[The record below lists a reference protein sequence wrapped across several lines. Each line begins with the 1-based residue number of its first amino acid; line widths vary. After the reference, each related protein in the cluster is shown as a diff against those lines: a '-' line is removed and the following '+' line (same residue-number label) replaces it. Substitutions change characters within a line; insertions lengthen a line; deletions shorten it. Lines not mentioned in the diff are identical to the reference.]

1 MNFFERLLLFLQG
14 TMNTP
19 KAFGYFHII
28 CIILTI
34 VSIIFL
40 YQKRSEKNLKIVLLV
55 YGIIAILLETI
66 KQLIW
71 SFNYDNITGLVTWDY
86 QWYAFPFQLCTTP
99 IYVSLLCAFMKDNK
113 VRKSLLSYMAYFT
126 ILGSIATIIMPDS
139 CFTSDIL
146 VNIHTMWLHCGS
158 LVVSV
163 YLLLTNK
170 VEINI
175 TNLKRSINVFLIF
188 IGLALCLNI
197 IIYNT
202 GILNGE
208 TFNMFYISPYFE
220 STLPVFNTIYIY
232 VPYLVFLIT
241 YIVAL
246 TLGAFIIY
254 GISKLI
260 NYIIKR
266 KKSI

>member
-1 MNFFERLLLFLQG
+1 MNFFEKLLLFLQG
-14 TMNTP
+14 TMETP
-19 KAFGYFHII
+19 EAFGYFHILW
-28 CIILTI
+28 IILTI

-40 YQKRSEKNLKIVLLV
+40 YRKRSEKNFKTVLLV
-55 YGIIAILLETI
+55 YGIIALLLELL

-71 SFNYDNITGLVTWDY
+71 SFNYDSSTGLATWNY

-99 IYVSLLCAFMKDNK
+99 IYVSLTCAFMKDDK

-158 LVVSV
+158 LVVSI

-175 TNLKRSINVFLIF
+175 NNLKKALNVFLIF
-188 IGLALCLNI
+188 VGIALCLNI

-208 TFNMFYISPYFE
+208 TFNMFYISPYFK
-220 STLPVFNTIYIY
+220 STLPVFNIIYSY
-232 VPYLVFLIT
+232 VSYIIFLII

-246 TLGAFIIY
+246 TIGAFIIY

-260 NYIIKR
+260 HNITKR

>member
-19 KAFGYFHII
+19 KTFGYFHTIW
-28 CIILTI
+28 IILTI

-40 YQKRSEKNLKIVLLV
+40 YRKRSEKNLKTILLV
-55 YGIIAILLETI
+55 YGIIALLLEVL

-71 SFNYDNITGLVTWDY
+71 SFNYDSNTGLVTWDY

-99 IYVSLLCAFMKDNK
+99 IYVSLICTFMKDGK
-113 VRKSLLSYMAYFT
+113 VRKALLSYMAYFT

-170 VEINI
+170 VETNI
-175 TNLKRSINVFLIF
+175 INLKKSINVFLIF
-188 IGLALCLNI
+188 VGIALCLNI

-202 GILNGE
+202 SILNGE

-220 STLPVFNTIYIY
+220 STLPIFNIIYNH
-232 VPYLVFLIT
+232 VPYIIFLII

-246 TLGAFIIY
+246 TLGALIIY
-254 GISKLI
+254 GIT
-260 NYIIKR
+260 
-266 KKSI
+266 KSIKFIKSKVVK

>member
-1 MNFFERLLLFLQG
+1 MNFFERLLVFLQG

-19 KAFGYFHII
+19 KAFGCFHIV

-34 VSIIFL
+34 ASIIYL
-40 YQKRSEKNLKIVLLV
+40 YRKRSEKTLKTVLLV
-55 YGIIAILLETI
+55 YGIIALLLEVL

-71 SFNYDNITGLVTWDY
+71 SFNYDSVTGLVTWDY
-86 QWYAFPFQLCTTP
+86 EWYAFPFQLCTTP
-99 IYVSLLCAFMKDNK
+99 IYVSLACAFMKEGK
-113 VRKSLLSYMAYFT
+113 VRKALLSFMAFFT

-170 VEINI
+170 VEANI
-175 TNLKRSINVFLIF
+175 INLKRSINVFLIF
-188 IGLALCLNI
+188 VGIALCLNI

-208 TFNMFYISPYFE
+208 TFNMFFISPYFE
-220 STLPVFNTIYIY
+220 STLPVFNIIYIY
-232 VPYLVFLIT
+232 VPYIVFLII

-246 TLGAFIIY
+246 TLGATIIY

-260 NYIIKR
+260 KCTKNKVV
-266 KKSI
+266 K

>member
-28 CIILTI
+28 WIILTI
-34 VSIIFL
+34 ISIIFL
-40 YQKRSEKNLKIVLLV
+40 YRKRSEKNLKTVLLV
-55 YGIIAILLETI
+55 YGIIALLLELL

-71 SFNYDNITGLVTWDY
+71 SFNYDSSTGLVTWDY
-86 QWYAFPFQLCTTP
+86 EWYAFPLQLCTTP
-99 IYVSLLCAFMKDNK
+99 IYVSLACIFMKDGK

-170 VEINI
+170 VEIQI

-188 IGLALCLNI
+188 VGVALFLNI

-232 VPYLVFLIT
+232 VPYLVFLII

-246 TLGAFIIY
+246 TIGAFIIY
-254 GISKLI
+254 GISKLL
-260 NYIIKR
+260 NF
-266 KKSI
+266 KKNKVVK

>member
-28 CIILTI
+28 WIILTI

-40 YQKRSEKNLKIVLLV
+40 YRKKSENNLKTVLLV
-55 YGIIAILLETI
+55 YGIIALLLEVL

-71 SFNYDNITGLVTWDY
+71 SFNYDSSTGLVTWDY
-86 QWYAFPFQLCTTP
+86 EWYAFPFQLCTTP
-99 IYVSLLCAFMKDNK
+99 IYVSLVCAFMREGK
-113 VRKSLLSYMAYFT
+113 VRNALLSFMAYFT

-170 VEINI
+170 VEVNI
-175 TNLKRSINVFLIF
+175 INLKSSINVFLIF
-188 IGLALCLNI
+188 VGIALCLNI

-202 GILNGE
+202 SILNGE
-208 TFNMFYISPYFE
+208 TFNMFFISPYFE
-220 STLPVFNTIYIY
+220 STLPVFNIIYIY
-232 VPYLVFLIT
+232 VPYIVFLII

-246 TLGAFIIY
+246 TLGASIIY

-260 NYIIKR
+260 
-266 KKSI
+266 KSTKNKVAK